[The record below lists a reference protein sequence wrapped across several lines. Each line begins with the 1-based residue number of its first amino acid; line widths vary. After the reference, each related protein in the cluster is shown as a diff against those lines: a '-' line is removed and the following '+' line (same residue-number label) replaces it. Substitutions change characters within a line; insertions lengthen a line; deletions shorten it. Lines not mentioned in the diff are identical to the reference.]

1 MKLTD
6 LSPKWISLN
15 NWASE
20 HPFYVGI
27 TFRCPHCPAGE
38 RGETGYLGVYFANPV
53 DPANLL
59 GQGISFGRLA
69 EHLWQRTGDTFE
81 TMTLS
86 PSIDAST
93 TGHWHGFITN
103 GEVR

>member
-20 HPFYVGI
+20 HPFYVGL

-38 RGETGYLGVYFANPV
+38 RGETGYLGVYFTNPV

-59 GQGISFGRLA
+59 AQGISFGKLA
-69 EHLWQRTGDTFE
+69 EHLWNRTGESFE
-81 TMTLS
+81 TLTHRKRKL
-86 PSIDAST
+86 PL
-93 TGHWHGFITN
+93 TN
-103 GEVR
+103 LAIGDKPVPMACM